1 MAQPIYI
8 TKKVIEYLYV
18 PALFWVAKNNKKQTG
33 KKRAVYLM
41 EFSFCGVEQIINE
54 IIKLHKVMDAKQ
66 KN

>member
-1 MAQPIYI
+1 MFQHYSGLQRT
-8 TKKVIEYLYV
+8 TK
-18 PALFWVAKNNKKQTG
+18 NRQG

-54 IIKLHKVMDAKQ
+54 IPKLYKVTDAKQ